1 MMRLSEF
8 RRACVS
14 EFGEDYAPVLLRD
27 HWLAP
32 LGGTANEAI
41 ERGVAPRQV
50 WEALCIDLSV
60 PVARRHGRGLPD
72 PRE

>member
-1 MMRLSEF
+1 MRLSEF

-27 HWLAP
+27 HWLAV

-50 WEALCIDLSV
+50 WEALCDDLAV
-60 PVARRHGRGLPD
+60 PVARRHGRGLPE